1 MPFVPANY
9 SSRQETFAHLSE
21 SPYLQT
27 LIRIIIICINLINP
41 CFHDG
46 LDDMNTQSTIRIAL
60 QAALLATLAMPVFA
74 QEANDEEV
82 LSEVTII
89 GRKIDIADIPGSA
102 HMVDNEEIQQFAA
115 SDIMRVLR
123 TVPGV
128 YVQEEEGYGLRPNIG
143 IRGSGLDRSARIALL
158 EDGILIAPAP
168 YAAPSAYYFPTQRRM
183 HAVEVLKGPS
193 SVGIGPRTT
202 GGAINMISTP
212 VPTENGGH
220 VDFRLG
226 ENGANDLHGH
236 YGMAGERLSWLLETV
251 QSNSDGFKRIDGP
264 NGGDTGFDLKD
275 YVAKVRF
282 DSPADSTWYQSVR
295 MKAGYTDQHSN
306 ETYLGL
312 TDDDFAADPNR
323 RYAATKG
330 DEFDSTHRQL
340 QLSYLVDSRDSWTAM
355 VTAYRNE
362 FQRNWFKLQSVNG
375 SSMSRV
381 LGDPEAY
388 ATELGYLRGL
398 DSPDDA
404 IVKRNNNRTY
414 YSEGVQAEVEWN
426 FAFAATDLMLKLGA
440 RLHEDEEDRFQ
451 DEDRFRMEAMELFL
465 TTDGAP
471 GSNANRVSRADVKA
485 AYVNTEIRAGDWLL
499 TPGVRFEDISM
510 QRLDYS
516 TADPERLLG
525 PSRIRE
531 NSVSVAIPGMGVLY
545 HLNSK
550 WRLLGGVHKGF
561 NPPAPGSTASEE
573 SSINVE
579 LGTRFD
585 NGDLNFQAIY
595 FSNDYDN
602 LVGTVTASTGGSVDI
617 GEQFDGGQVTVEGI
631 ELEVSSSID
640 KLLGSRFSLPV
651 SLNYTWTATA
661 AFDNAFESD
670 FEPWGDVQI
679 GDELPYIPE
688 HQLRATAG
696 IEDERWY
703 VNLAASYVGKSRTIA
718 GQGEFL
724 ESETVDAYTVFDL
737 VAGWRISPTL
747 RTYIKIDNLFDET
760 YVASRRPAGVRPG
773 LERTAYVGLAL
784 AL

>member
-1 MPFVPANY
+1 MK
-9 SSRQETFAHLSE
+9 
-21 SPYLQT
+21 
-27 LIRIIIICINLINP
+27 
-41 CFHDG
+41 
-46 LDDMNTQSTIRIAL
+46 TQSKTKIAL
-60 QAALLATLAMPVFA
+60 QAALLSTLAMPVFA
-74 QEANDEEV
+74 QDKNDEEV

-89 GRKIDIADIPGSA
+89 GRKIDIADVPGSA

-115 SDIMRVLR
+115 ADIMRVLR

-128 YVQEEEGYGLRPNIG
+128 YVQEEEGFGLRPNIG

-158 EDGILIAPAP
+158 EDGVLIAPAP
-168 YAAPSAYYFPTQRRM
+168 YAAPSAYYFPTQHRM

-193 SVGIGPRTT
+193 SVAIGPRTT

-212 VPTENGGH
+212 VPTEDGGQI
-220 VDFRLG
+220 DFRFG
-226 ENGANDLHGH
+226 QNGANDLHGY
-236 YGMAGERLSWLLETV
+236 YGQAGEQLSWLLETV
-251 QSNSDGFKRIDGP
+251 QSGSDGFKRIDGP

-282 DSPADSTWYQSVR
+282 DSPADTDWYHSVR
-295 MKAGYTDQHSN
+295 LKAGYTDQHSD

-323 RYAATKG
+323 RYAASKG

-375 SSMSRV
+375 ASMSRV
-381 LGDPEAY
+381 LGDPQAY

-404 IVKRNNNRTY
+404 IVKRNNNRSY
-414 YSEGVQAEVEWN
+414 YSEGVQGEVEWN
-426 FAFAATDLMLKLGA
+426 LAFEKTDVMLKLGA
-440 RLHEDEEDRFQ
+440 RIHEDEEDRFQ

-485 AYVNTEIRAGDWLL
+485 AYVNTEIRTGDWLL

-510 QRLDYS
+510 QRFDYS
-516 TADPERLLG
+516 TADPDRLLG

-545 HLNSK
+545 HLNSE

-573 SSINVE
+573 SSVNVE

-585 NGDLNFQAIY
+585 DGDLNFQAIY

-631 ELEVSSSID
+631 ELEASYD
-640 KLLGSRFSLPV
+640 LNKLFNSRFNLPA
-651 SLNYTWTATA
+651 SLNYTWTAKA

-670 FEPWGDVQI
+670 FEPWGDVEV

-696 IEDERWY
+696 IDQDRWY
-703 VNLAASYVGKSRTIA
+703 VNLAANYVGKSRTVA

-724 ESETVDAYTVFDL
+724 PSETVDAYTVFDL

-760 YVASRRPAGVRPG
+760 YVAARRPAGARPG

-784 AL
+784 EL